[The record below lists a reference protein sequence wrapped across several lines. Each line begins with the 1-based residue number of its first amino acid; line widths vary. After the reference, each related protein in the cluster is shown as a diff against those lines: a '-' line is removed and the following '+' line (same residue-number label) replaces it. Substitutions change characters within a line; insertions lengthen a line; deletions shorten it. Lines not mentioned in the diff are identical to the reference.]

1 MDASLAQKRQ
11 LDSTTADTSTASTPT
26 KRRHQLQSSS
36 ATPPSNTFRTPPPPP
51 FLKLAPSEAFFR
63 ILCPADKTGGVIGK
77 GGAII
82 RQVREETGAKIR
94 IDDSLPGCDERVIVI
109 IADSTKKE
117 SSSAA
122 NSSADELANLD
133 DESSSSQAQRAL
145 IRVFERI
152 LKVDEERNAEG
163 EGRKDEC
170 SDVSGPQ
177 GVVVCRLLAPSNQVG
192 SVLGRGG
199 KIIEKIRQEAGAQ
212 VRVLP
217 KDQLPACA
225 SPGDELIQITG
236 SFSAVRKALLSV
248 SSCLQDN
255 SRIDSVNAST
265 PKFSA
270 MSQTGTGYHTPD
282 QFSRSSGVE
291 SAGINHRMVLEEEI
305 VFKVLCPV
313 DKVGNL
319 IGKGGSIIRVMQNET
334 GASIKIADSAS
345 DLDERVVVISAR
357 ENPEQRNSPAQEAL
371 LRVQARIAEIG
382 FEPGAAVVSRLLV
395 HARHMS
401 SLFGNGSI
409 LIAELRRLTGA
420 SIRIFPREHS
430 PKYGSHTEEV
440 LQVIGSMH
448 SVQDALF
455 QITCRLRDT
464 MFPMKPHISNI
475 APSHFPSYSEI
486 PSPSFRPRHDPA
498 SPSYRSPAG
507 YPHDRAPHF
516 HGYERQGHVPF
527 FDRPPSPGRWG
538 PQAVNS
544 RYTAGVADLSGGF
557 ALKNGHSGSETAT
570 PNLAGI
576 VIEVVIPQMLL
587 KHVYGEDSSNL
598 SDIARISGAKI
609 VVHDPVANS
618 AEGTVV
624 VSGTPD
630 QARAA
635 QSLIHAFILSEQNM

>member
-401 SLFGNGSI
+401 CLFGNGSI

-430 PKYGSHTEEV
+430 PKYGSHTEEI

-455 QITCRLRDT
+455 QITCQGTILLLLVT
-464 MFPMKPHISNI
+464 AHLLATLMVWNI
-475 APSHFPSYSEI
+475 L
-486 PSPSFRPRHDPA
+486 
-498 SPSYRSPAG
+498 
-507 YPHDRAPHF
+507 
-516 HGYERQGHVPF
+516 
-527 FDRPPSPGRWG
+527 
-538 PQAVNS
+538 AVNS